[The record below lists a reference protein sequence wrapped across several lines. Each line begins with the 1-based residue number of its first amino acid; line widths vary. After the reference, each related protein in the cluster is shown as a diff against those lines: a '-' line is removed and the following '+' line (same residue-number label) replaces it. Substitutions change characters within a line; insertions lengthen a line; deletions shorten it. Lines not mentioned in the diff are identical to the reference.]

1 MQLDI
6 SCPFHSNPDKSQ
18 SNPMKIN
25 TDQHTNHLNS
35 SLVREQL
42 HKMLCDLPE
51 DEFTFFHL
59 TTTYLPYQDRTYA
72 SKDLNK
78 FFINFYLKTLLP
90 ELFHTRRC
98 SKKTKSM
105 QPLVLSFLDEHE
117 SKPVVVRTDHANQPI
132 YAFPVRLH
140 HHSIIASRPSTTEQF
155 QSLVGDNTMLRYSG
169 KMMTSNLVQC
179 DADRMF
185 YASKMLWKYPNDYLM
200 FGFQD
205 RKSL

>member
-18 SNPMKIN
+18 SKPMN
-25 TDQHTNHLNS
+25 TNTNQYTNQLKS

-42 HKMLCDLPE
+42 HKMLCDLPP

-59 TTTYLPYQDRTYA
+59 TTTYLPYQDRTYT
-72 SKDLNK
+72 SKDLNN

-90 ELFHTRRC
+90 ELFHTRC
-98 SKKTKSM
+98 SKKTKSI
-105 QPLVLSFLDEHE
+105 QPIVLTFLDDH
-117 SKPVVVRTDHANQPI
+117 KIDPVVVRTDLSNRPI
-132 YAFPVRLH
+132 YANPIRLH
-140 HHSIIASRPSTTEQF
+140 HHSIIASRPATTEQF
-155 QSLVGDNTMLRYSG
+155 QSLLGDNTMLRYSG

-185 YASKMLWKYPNDYLM
+185 YASKMLWKYPNEYLM
-200 FGFQD
+200 FGFHI
-205 RKSL
+205 